1 MSRTKGSK
9 NKNQNQ
15 QAIPEMMLSAEERIQ
30 LIANII
36 VDRIIDDQANG
47 ELLLRQIT
55 ASKSW

>member
-55 ASKSW
+55 ASKS